1 MEVLRNGGD
10 RLLGKNCFGQ
20 FLIAGRQ
27 LGVRDT
33 QPAQCRFQARTADA
47 AIAGDETGRIARA
60 SRNNLFSNGVLVSL
74 LVT

>member
-27 LGVRDT
+27 LRVRDT
-33 QPAQCRFQARTADA
+33 QPAQRRFQARTTDA
-47 AIAGDETGRIARA
+47 AIAGDEAGRIAPGIA
-60 SRNNLFSNGVLVSL
+60 
-74 LVT
+74 